1 MTVLITT
8 ADLIGLYES
17 VAASCEGMPRSLL
30 AAVHETETSFG
41 RGPGDPRRQERSSWM
56 RPSPATRDGDG
67 VVRVDDL
74 EDAVYSA
81 ANLPVPQRAWTLP
94 REHLV
99 WPRLFSGAGFVGCLA
114 FAFSL
119 PSFAVVAERECSQ
132 QGRSSTPSFWASK
145 SCGDESFAR
154 FS

>member
-81 ANLPVPQRAWTLP
+81 ANYLCPNGRGPCRESTLSGRASFP
-94 REHLV
+94 
-99 WPRLFSGAGFVGCLA
+99 GLA
-114 FAFSL
+114 SW
-119 PSFAVVAERECSQ
+119 AV
-132 QGRSSTPSFWASK
+132 
-145 SCGDESFAR
+145 
-154 FS
+154 